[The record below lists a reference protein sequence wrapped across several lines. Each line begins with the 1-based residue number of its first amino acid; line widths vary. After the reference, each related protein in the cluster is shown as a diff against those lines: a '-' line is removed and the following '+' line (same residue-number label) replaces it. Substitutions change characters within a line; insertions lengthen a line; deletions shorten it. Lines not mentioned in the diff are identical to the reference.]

1 MHILKRF
8 KIPLLFIA
16 VVLIWST
23 TWYGIKLQTNG
34 TPPVLSVG
42 LRFAI
47 AAALLVGWMFITDQ
61 QRVSLRAFRLV
72 ALQGFL
78 FFGLTY
84 GLEYTGMQYMTSGLV
99 ALVFSTTLLF
109 NLLNEWLWF
118 GRRPARATLVAA
130 MLGIIGLLLIFLP
143 EWGKPQDERILLG
156 IVLVLAAA
164 FCASLGNVL
173 GGKLLG
179 EGTSV
184 VAMNAYAMA
193 TGATVCLSWAA
204 VNDDWQGLLL
214 TPSYIGALLYLSL
227 IGSVIAWGLYFM
239 LMREIGPSRS
249 AYAAVAVPAI
259 ALAISTFMEGYTW
272 SVEAVVGLLLV
283 LVGNVLI
290 LRVHEEKT
298 STARAL
304 LEEHDQSR

>member
-1 MHILKRF
+1 MEFLRRF
-8 KIPLLFIA
+8 KVPLLFVT

-47 AAALLVGWMFITDQ
+47 AASLLMAWMFITNQ
-61 QRVSLRAFRLV
+61 QEISLRAFRLV

-99 ALVFSTTLLF
+99 ALVFSSILLF

-118 GRRPARATLVAA
+118 GRRPARPTLIAA
-130 MLGIIGLLLIFLP
+130 ILGIVGLLLIFLP
-143 EWGKPQDERILLG
+143 EWSKPQDEHIGLG
-156 IVLVLAAA
+156 IALVLAAA
-164 FCASLGNVL
+164 FCASLGNVI

-193 TGATVCLSWAA
+193 TGATFCLGWAA
-204 VNDDWQGLLL
+204 VNNEWSGLLL
-214 TPSYIGALLYLSL
+214 TESYIGALLYLSL
-227 IGSVIAWGLYFM
+227 IGSVVAWGLYFV
-239 LMREIGPSRS
+239 LMRDIGPSRA

-259 ALAISTFMEGYTW
+259 ALLISTVMEGYSW
-272 SVEAVVGLLLV
+272 SVHSVLGLLLV

-290 LRVHEEKT
+290 LRVREVKSEAARTLLDEEG
-298 STARAL
+298 
-304 LEEHDQSR
+304 QSR